1 MRERLMDKC
10 RHCTQC
16 VEEIDF
22 LAGLPVEQQNKI
34 MECAVRE
41 SHRKGSFLF
50 LERDSVEAI
59 YILHSGRVKLS
70 TVDSEG
76 REQIIG
82 ICSGRDTIWE
92 GMLMEG
98 GRYPYAAACLTD
110 VDCCRIFRRDFTK
123 ILADPIIALRVIA
136 LMSQKLREANAR
148 NLLLTTS
155 DSKARLAGFLAGRAR
170 QTARDVVALRL
181 DEIAASINLRPET
194 VSRKLREL
202 ERAGLVAREGQSGIR
217 ILDAAALRELFEE
230 H

>member
-1 MRERLMDKC
+1 MRERLMDKSGIAPV
-10 RHCTQC
+10 R
-16 VEEIDF
+16 EEIDF
-22 LAGLPVEQQNKI
+22 LAGLPWNSRTRSWNARRSPTE
-34 MECAVRE
+34 
-41 SHRKGSFLF
+41 GSFLF
-50 LERDSVEAI
+50 GEDSVEATI
-59 YILHSGRVKLS
+59 SSTAEGQAG

-170 QTARDVVALRL
+170 QTARMWWLCGGTRSPQASTSARRRSA
-181 DEIAASINLRPET
+181 ESSGQGAAAWWPERGRAASGSWTPPR
-194 VSRKLREL
+194 
-202 ERAGLVAREGQSGIR
+202 SGNYLKNI
-217 ILDAAALRELFEE
+217 D
-230 H
+230 